1 MGKRILAVVL
11 VFAVIQVCAYAD
23 SSDFWARREYG
34 GEFSLDVSESDWYY
48 GFVTTMYNLGLTDGY
63 DGAYMPDKYLT
74 VAEAVTIA
82 SRLHSIYYTGDTNAS
97 DYYTG
102 GDNWYDKY
110 MAYAEDNGIID
121 DRFLGMEN
129 SPALRKYAAYIFA
142 FVFDMPD
149 INDIAP
155 ENIPDIDYEYSYYIT
170 SAYNKG
176 IMSGI
181 DEGLTFNPDGT
192 LRRCEAAALAVRCA
206 LPKTR
211 TAVRAGSAFPRGLI
225 RVICTGGSDGV
236 LNMSKETAPGVW
248 EEILNTPCKI
258 GWNGAG
264 KTAEGD
270 GKTPYG
276 TFKLGIAFGI
286 NENPGTELEYIQLN
300 ENHYWVDDPS
310 SAYYNKLVDARY
322 ITPDWSSAE
331 HLISVS
337 PAYDYAVDT
346 GYNSECI
353 PGMGSA
359 VFIHCSTGTATSGCI
374 AVSEEAMITILRS
387 APANTEVVIE

>member
-34 GEFSLDVSESDWYY
+34 GEFSSDVSESDWYY

-110 MAYAEDNGIID
+110 MTYAEDNGIID

-192 LRRCEAAALAVRCA
+192 SVFAGALRSMVIMASSETAMQPLVAVPVEQWIKTA
-206 LPKTR
+206 LPMPGIHSELYPVS
-211 TAVRAGSAFPRGLI
+211 TA
-225 RVICTGGSDGV
+225 
-236 LNMSKETAPGVW
+236 
-248 EEILNTPCKI
+248 
-258 GWNGAG
+258 
-264 KTAEGD
+264 
-270 GKTPYG
+270 
-276 TFKLGIAFGI
+276 
-286 NENPGTELEYIQLN
+286 
-300 ENHYWVDDPS
+300 
-310 SAYYNKLVDARY
+310 
-322 ITPDWSSAE
+322 
-331 HLISVS
+331 
-337 PAYDYAVDT
+337 
-346 GYNSECI
+346 
-353 PGMGSA
+353 
-359 VFIHCSTGTATSGCI
+359 
-374 AVSEEAMITILRS
+374 
-387 APANTEVVIE
+387 